1 MHCRT
6 AVYVLKQRCL
16 LHIRDVEPAPGVRDV
31 EGVSGPQEY
40 ISPLQLCNTTWI
52 TARSY
57 KSITYEKAGAR
68 QNAEKGCPVW
78 SDLDV

>member
-1 MHCRT
+1 MHRRT

-16 LHIRDVEPAPGVRDV
+16 LHIQDVEKAPGARDV
-31 EGVSGPQEY
+31 EGVAGPQEY
-40 ISPLQLCNTTWI
+40 ISPLQLCNTTWN

-57 KSITYEKAGAR
+57 KSITHEKAGAR
-68 QNAEKGCPVW
+68 RKAEKGCPVW

>member
-1 MHCRT
+1 MSHCEGM
-6 AVYVLKQRCL
+6 Q
-16 LHIRDVEPAPGVRDV
+16 PAPGVRDV
-31 EGVSGPQEY
+31 EGVAGPQEY
-40 ISPLQLCNTTWI
+40 ISPLQLCNTTWN

-68 QNAEKGCPVW
+68 RKAEKGCPVW